1 MGESVL
7 RGLRVL
13 VVEDQYY
20 LATDICDWLR
30 DAGAR
35 LVGPA
40 PNARTA
46 CELIDAE
53 PFDAAVV
60 DINLGMGPTFT
71 VAQKL
76 AENEVPFLFA
86 TGYDQSIIPAEYR
99 DRPRIEK
106 PFKGPDVISAVQA
119 LWRQSSKAGA
129 SAVGSKTMGR
139 AFQT

>member
-20 LATDICDWLR
+20 LAADICEWLR
-30 DAGAR
+30 EAGAQ

-40 PNARTA
+40 SNARTA
-46 CELIDAE
+46 CELIEAE

-60 DINLGMGPTFT
+60 DINLGMGPTFA

-76 AENEVPFLFA
+76 AENKVPFLFA

-106 PFKGPDVISAVQA
+106 PFKGPDVVGAV
-119 LWRQSSKAGA
+119 LGLSRQSSKAGA
-129 SAVGSKTMGR
+129 SADGPKTTGG

>member
-1 MGESVL
+1 MVESVL

-20 LATDICDWLR
+20 LATDICEWLR
-30 DAGAR
+30 EAGAQ

-46 CELIDAE
+46 CGLIDAE
-53 PFDAAVV
+53 RFDAAVV
-60 DINLGMGPTFT
+60 DINLGMGPTFA
-71 VAQKL
+71 VAHKL

-129 SAVGSKTMGR
+129 NADGPKTAGG

>member
-1 MGESVL
+1 MAEL
-7 RGLRVL
+7 PLKGLRVL

-20 LATDICDWLR
+20 LATDICEWLR
-30 DAGAR
+30 EAGAQ

-40 PNARTA
+40 PNSRTA

-86 TGYDQSIIPAEYR
+86 TGYDRSIIPAEYR
-99 DRPRIEK
+99 DHPRIEK
-106 PFKGPDVISAVQA
+106 PFKGPDVISAVEA
-119 LWRQSSKAGA
+119 LWRQSSNAGA
-129 SAVGSKTMGR
+129 SAGSKTTGG

>member
-1 MGESVL
+1 MVESVL
-7 RGLRVL
+7 RGLSVL

-20 LATDICDWLR
+20 LATDICEWLR
-30 DAGAR
+30 DAGAQ

-40 PNARTA
+40 PNARAA

-53 PFDAAVV
+53 LFDAAVV
-60 DINLGMGPTFT
+60 DINLGMGPTFA

-99 DRPRIEK
+99 NRPRIEK
-106 PFKGPDVISAVQA
+106 PFKGPDVVSAVLE

-129 SAVGSKTMGR
+129 SAGGSKTTGG

>member
-1 MGESVL
+1 MVESVL

-20 LATDICDWLR
+20 LATDICEWLR
-30 DAGAR
+30 EAGAQ

-46 CELIDAE
+46 CGLIDAE

-60 DINLGMGPTFT
+60 DINLGMGPTFA
-71 VAQKL
+71 VAKKL
-76 AENEVPFLFA
+76 AENKVPFLFA
-86 TGYDQSIIPAEYR
+86 TGYDQSIVPPEYR

-106 PFKGPDVISAVQA
+106 PFKGPDVIAAVLGLRRELA
-119 LWRQSSKAGA
+119 KTGATVAGPETT
-129 SAVGSKTMGR
+129 GG